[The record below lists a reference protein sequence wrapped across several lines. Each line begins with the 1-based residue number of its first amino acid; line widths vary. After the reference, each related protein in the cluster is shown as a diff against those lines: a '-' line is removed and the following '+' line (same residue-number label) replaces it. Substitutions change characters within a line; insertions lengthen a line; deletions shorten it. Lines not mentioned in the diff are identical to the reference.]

1 MNKTSVIITAYNC
14 EKFIRSSVESVICQ
28 THQAEE
34 IIVVDDGSTDDTVK
48 IAKEYPVLVLT
59 GPNVGTAQARNRG
72 IRLSKG
78 DFIAFLDGDDFYLPE
93 KIERSLEL
101 FSQSDHIGVVH
112 SGLYYFHVSK
122 QVDVSYA
129 EEKEYKDLLDRCW
142 VMTNSIVRREVFDHV
157 GLFDPSFI
165 CIEDYD
171 LWERILR
178 EGYLIKAFR
187 EPLFVYRKHDGAKS
201 VRRRELF
208 DTENKIIKERIRRV
222 LETNQNKNLVGVI

>member
-129 EEKEYKDLLDRCW
+129 EEKEYKDLLDR
-142 VMTNSIVRREVFDHV
+142 
-157 GLFDPSFI
+157 
-165 CIEDYD
+165 
-171 LWERILR
+171 
-178 EGYLIKAFR
+178 
-187 EPLFVYRKHDGAKS
+187 
-201 VRRRELF
+201 
-208 DTENKIIKERIRRV
+208 
-222 LETNQNKNLVGVI
+222 